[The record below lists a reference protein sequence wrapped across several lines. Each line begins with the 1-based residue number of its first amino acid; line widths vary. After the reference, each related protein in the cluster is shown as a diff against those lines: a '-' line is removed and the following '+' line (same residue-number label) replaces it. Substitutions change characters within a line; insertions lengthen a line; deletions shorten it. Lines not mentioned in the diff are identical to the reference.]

1 MINKLIILLLVF
13 TCIWQEPTYAQN
25 VNDNTN
31 NVLTVVDKMP
41 EFTGG
46 QQMMFVF
53 LSENVNYPY
62 EAKKDGVMGKV
73 YVNFIVDTNGVISN
87 TKIIKGVHKA
97 LDTEAVR
104 VVNSMPPWIPGEQGG
119 KKVSVSYNL
128 PITFKLGIEH
138 SLVPDGENEKYDRG
152 VQLFSKGKYKKA
164 IWLFSQSI
172 EKKPDH
178 IDSYYNR
185 GVCYFKTEKKEAACK
200 DWNKAK
206 ELGDNEVANLL
217 EKHCQ

>member
-73 YVNFIVDTNGVISN
+73 YVNFIVDTNGV
-87 TKIIKGVHKA
+87 
-97 LDTEAVR
+97 L
-104 VVNSMPPWIPGEQGG
+104 
-119 KKVSVSYNL
+119 
-128 PITFKLGIEH
+128 
-138 SLVPDGENEKYDRG
+138 
-152 VQLFSKGKYKKA
+152 
-164 IWLFSQSI
+164 
-172 EKKPDH
+172 
-178 IDSYYNR
+178 
-185 GVCYFKTEKKEAACK
+185 
-200 DWNKAK
+200 
-206 ELGDNEVANLL
+206 
-217 EKHCQ
+217 